1 MSFVRSWWVGLWT
14 TLIAN
19 LLLKYNNMEFSLH
32 SFNSFINLCNHVNSH
47 IPCTRDLN
55 FALTLLFF
63 FWSEPWYYFLQQQI
77 ASYSFELWVAA
88 HKCAI
93 ARCWSSIT
101 SRTYLSISVK
111 ASIFLNSFLRK
122 NNPFSDVP
130 FRYLR
135 IQWTTSRCSSY
146 GLCMNWL
153 IILIV

>member
-1 MSFVRSWWVGLWT
+1 MCFVRSCWVRLPT
-14 TLIAN
+14 MLIVD
-19 LLLKYNNMEFSLH
+19 LLSQYNMGFSLC

-55 FALTLLFF
+55 FALTLLFFF

-153 IILIV
+153 IILIM